1 MIGFQRPEL
10 LLLLLPAAW
19 FWWSTRDRELG
30 TRVLR
35 ALALVLLVLGLAS
48 PYLSRTTKGHDLVIV
63 VDRSRSMTDEARASA
78 RELIALAEDARR
90 EGDRVGIVTFG
101 ARAAI
106 ERPPLEESRFEEYAR
121 VVNADGSNLAEA
133 LEVALEL
140 IPEERSGSILL
151 LSDGELRGR
160 DAVPVARRAFGR
172 EVRIDVRP
180 YPRPGRVDLA
190 ILRLELPEVAALG
203 EPFQFS
209 AWVDSSSRVTARY
222 RLTRDGE
229 VLAQGERLFEEGY
242 SRLVFRDLVPAVGVA
257 TYELEV
263 LGVDDRVPE
272 NNIARGA
279 LRVDGPRA
287 LLVVNDDGAEDSL
300 VRALRRSGLRV
311 DVAAPETAP
320 IDRLGLEAYR
330 GVILANVAADRL
342 GDRMRDVARFVT
354 ERGGGLLVTGG
365 KASFGIGGY
374 YLSPLDPV
382 LPVSMELRKEQR
394 KQGMAL
400 AIAMDR
406 SGSMGMHAGGGTK
419 MDLAN
424 LGAASAIE
432 LLSELDSV
440 AVIAVDTEPDV
451 AQEMTRATD
460 TEALQHRVRRI
471 QPGGGGIYVR
481 VALEAALVELAKAPQ
496 LSKHITLFSDAAD
509 SEQQEGCAQLVND
522 FVAAGVT
529 LSVIALGTPADPDAD
544 FLRGIAELGGGEI
557 YFTTQADELP
567 RLFAHDTLT
576 ASRAT
581 FVDQPTAVALL
592 PDLYGL
598 GELTVDGF
606 PELDGYNLTY
616 LREGATA
623 GAVTTDDFHAPIFAF
638 QYSGLGRSAA
648 FTGQIGG
655 TYGSSLPAWDGFA
668 SFFVTASRWLL
679 GQDPPDAL
687 FPSVRREGREAVIDV
702 EFDPEAPAAPN
713 AGELEALLGL
723 EDGTTLRRS
732 FERVDEGLY
741 RARFPLDR
749 EGVALPSVK
758 VDAQRSIALPPLAL
772 PYSPEF
778 EPSSDAAAG
787 ERLLRTL
794 AAESGGTVAPP
805 ANTLFRVLREGAG
818 WLPITRELLIAA
830 LVVCLLEIAF
840 RRLSLW
846 AGVDW
851 KAAKRKA
858 TRDAEQSVEREA
870 ARAHAGAATRA
881 QQTPATDAPPRE
893 SEADRRTAL
902 ADALSAARERAKRE
916 LDR

>member
-19 FWWSTRDRELG
+19 IWWTTRDRELG

-35 ALALVLLVLGLAS
+35 ALALVLLVLALAS
-48 PYLSRTTKGHDLVIV
+48 PHISQDSPGHDLVIV
-63 VDRSRSMTDEARASA
+63 VDRSRSMTPDAAASA
-78 RELIALAEDARR
+78 RELITLAESGRG

-106 ERPPLEESRFEEYAR
+106 ERPPLAEERFEDFTR
-121 VVNADGSNLAEA
+121 VVHEDGSNLAEA
-133 LEVALEL
+133 LDVALEL
-140 IPEERSGSILL
+140 IPGDRSGSILL

-160 DAVPVARRAFGR
+160 DPVPVARRAFGR

-180 YPRPGRVDLA
+180 YPRPGRADLA

-209 AWVDSSSRVTARY
+209 AWVESSSRVDAQY
-222 RLTRDGE
+222 RLVRDGE
-229 VLAQGERLFEEGY
+229 VLAEGERVFEEGL
-242 SRLVFRDLVPAVGVA
+242 SRLVFRDLVPSVGIA
-257 TYELEV
+257 TYQLEV
-263 LGVDDRVPE
+263 LGLDDRIPE
-272 NNIARGA
+272 NNRALGA
-279 LRVDGPRA
+279 LRIEGPRA
-287 LLVVNDDGAEDSL
+287 LLIVNHDGTEDSL

-311 DVAAPETAP
+311 DVAAPENAP
-320 IDRLGLEAYR
+320 LDRLALEAYR
-330 GVILANVAADRL
+330 GVILENVAAERL
-342 GDRMRDVARFVT
+342 GGRMRDIARFVN
-354 ERGGGLLVTGG
+354 ERGAGLLVTGG

-374 YLSPLDPV
+374 YLSPLDAV

-406 SGSMGMHAGGGTK
+406 SGSMGMQAGGGTK

-424 LGAASAIE
+424 LGAAAAID

-451 AQEMTRATD
+451 AQEMTSVTD
-460 TEALQHRVRRI
+460 VDELQDRVRRI
-471 QPGGGGIYVR
+471 EPGGGGIYVR
-481 VALEAALVELAKAPQ
+481 VALEAALIELEKAPQ
-496 LSKHITLFSDAAD
+496 LSKHITLFSDASD
-509 SEQQEGCAQLVND
+509 SEQQEGCAQLVTQM
-522 FVAAGVT
+522 VQAGVS
-529 LSVIALGTPADPDAD
+529 LSVIALGTPEDPDAE

-581 FVDQPTAVALL
+581 FVDRPTTISLL

-598 GELTVDGF
+598 GELAIDGF
-606 PELDGYNLTY
+606 PGLDGYNLAY
-616 LREGATA
+616 LREGAAA
-623 GAVTTDDFHAPIFAF
+623 GAVTNDDYRAPIFAF
-638 QYSGLGRSAA
+638 HYSELGRSAA

-655 TYGSSLPAWDGFA
+655 TYGQSVPAWDGFA
-668 SFFVTASRWLL
+668 AFFVTVSRWLA
-679 GQDPPDAL
+679 GQDPPDIL

-702 EFDPEAPAAPN
+702 EFDPEALATPN
-713 AGELEALLGL
+713 SGELEAFLGL

-741 RARFPLDR
+741 RARFPLER
-749 EGVALPSVK
+749 EGIALPSVK
-758 VDAQRSIALPPLAL
+758 LDARHSMALPPLVL

-787 ERLLRTL
+787 ERLLRRL

-805 ANTLFRVLREGAG
+805 ANTLFRVLRVGSG
-818 WLPITRELLIAA
+818 WLPVTRALLIAA
-830 LVVCLLEIAF
+830 LVVFLLEVAF

-846 AGVDW
+846 SGIDLRAARS
-851 KAAKRKA
+851 KLSSASRRAEEAEAAKAHAHAKGAPDRA
-858 TRDAEQSVEREA
+858 QHTIPPTEQPAEQ
-870 ARAHAGAATRA
+870 RA
-881 QQTPATDAPPRE
+881 
-893 SEADRRTAL
+893 AL
-902 ADALSAARERAKRE
+902 ADALSAARARAKRE

>member
-1 MIGFQRPEL
+1 MISFQRPEL

-19 FWWSTRDRELG
+19 IWWTTRDRELG

-35 ALALVLLVLGLAS
+35 ALALVLVVLAIAAPHLSQAS
-48 PYLSRTTKGHDLVIV
+48 PGHDLVIV
-63 VDRSRSMTDEARASA
+63 VDRSRSMTDEATDSA
-78 RELIALAEDARR
+78 RELIALAEAGRR

-106 ERPPLEESRFEEYAR
+106 ERPPLPEARFEGYTR
-121 VVNADGSNLAEA
+121 VVHADGSNIAEA
-133 LEVALEL
+133 LDVALEL

-160 DAVPVARRAFGR
+160 DPIPVARRAFGR

-180 YPRPGRVDLA
+180 YPRPGRADLA

-209 AWVDSSSRVTARY
+209 AWIESSSRVTAQY
-222 RLTRDGE
+222 RLVRDGE
-229 VLAQGERLFEEGY
+229 VLSEGERVFEAGF
-242 SRLVFRDLVPAVGVA
+242 SRLVFRDLVPSVGVA
-257 TYELEV
+257 TYQLEV
-263 LGVDDRVPE
+263 LGVDDRIPE
-272 NNIARGA
+272 NNLARGA
-279 LRVDGPRA
+279 LRIDGPRA
-287 LLVVNDDGAEDSL
+287 LLVINHDGAEDSL

-311 DVAAPETAP
+311 DVAVPENAPL
-320 IDRLGLEAYR
+320 DRLSLESYR
-330 GVILANVAADRL
+330 GVILENVAAARV
-342 GDRMRDVARFVT
+342 GSRMDDLARFVT

-365 KASFGIGGY
+365 QASFGIGGY
-374 YLSPLDPV
+374 YLSPIDPV

-406 SGSMGMHAGGGTK
+406 SGSMGAPVGGGTK

-424 LGAASAIE
+424 LGAAAAID
-432 LLSELDSV
+432 LLSELDSI

-451 AQEMTRATD
+451 AQEMTRVSDAD
-460 TEALQHRVRRI
+460 ALKSRVRRI

-481 VALEAALVELAKAPQ
+481 VALEAALIELEKAPQ

-509 SEQQEGCAQLVND
+509 SEQQEGCAKLVSEM
-522 FVAAGVT
+522 VKAGVS

-544 FLRGIAELGGGEI
+544 FLREIAQLGGGEI
-557 YFTTQADELP
+557 YFTTQAGELP

-581 FVDQPTAVALL
+581 FVDQATSVALL

-606 PELDGYNLTY
+606 PELGGYNLAY
-616 LREGATA
+616 LREGAIA
-623 GAVTTDDFHAPIFAF
+623 GAVTTDDYRAPIFAF
-638 QYSGLGRSAA
+638 HYSGLGRSAA

-655 TYGSSLPAWDGFA
+655 TYGPSVPAWNGFA
-668 SFFVTASRWLL
+668 SFFVTVSRWLL

-702 EFDPEAPAAPN
+702 EFDPDAPAAPD

-723 EDGTTLRRS
+723 EDGSTLRRS

-758 VDAQRSIALPPLAL
+758 IDAQRSMALPPLAL

-778 EPSSDAAAG
+778 EPSSDTASG
-787 ERLLRTL
+787 ERLLRQL
-794 AAESGGTVAPP
+794 AAESGGSVAPP
-805 ANTLFRVLREGAG
+805 ANTLFRVLRVGSG
-818 WLPITRELLIAA
+818 WLPISRALLIAA
-830 LVVCLLEIAF
+830 LVVCLLEVAF

-846 AGVDW
+846 SGIDW
-851 KAAKRKA
+851 RAARRKVSARAQRAADAAAAQAHSTAAKSP
-858 TRDAEQSVEREA
+858 DPAE
-870 ARAHAGAATRA
+870 
-881 QQTPATDAPPRE
+881 PPRE
-893 SEADRRTAL
+893 TAAEQRTAL
-902 ADALSAARERAKRE
+902 ADALSAARARAKRE